1 MCGRRWNFLTALVL
15 LCFRS
20 VPTGIR
26 GLPGRFAVGV
36 RIAVLIVAVAVISVM
51 VSTVMI
57 AMMVSAVM
65 MAMMM
70 SAVVVLPV
78 MIVRIVAI
86 RPHVRV
92 S

>member
-1 MCGRRWNFLTALVL
+1 MSGRRWNFLTALVL

-36 RIAVLIVAVAVISVM
+36 RITVLIVAVAVISVM
-51 VSTVMI
+51 GST
-57 AMMVSAVM
+57 VM

-70 SAVVVLPV
+70 SAMVVLPV
-78 MIVRIVAI
+78 MIVRIVAV